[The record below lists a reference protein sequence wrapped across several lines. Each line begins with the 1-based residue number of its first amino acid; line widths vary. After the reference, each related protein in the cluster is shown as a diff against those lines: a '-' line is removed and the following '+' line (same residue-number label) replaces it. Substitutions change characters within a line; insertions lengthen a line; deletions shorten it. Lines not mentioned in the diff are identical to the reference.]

1 MPTGTP
7 LLPHPP
13 FTHLSLCPLYA
24 PLFLTRLV
32 GLVVHQVRAL
42 RVARA
47 GQGGIAEF
55 LHKACTP
62 PSDTAL
68 HNALQLL
75 LHIGTHPTTAHAGK
89 LLFKIQKKP
98 NQRNEA
104 RMSGAVRVLC

>member
-1 MPTGTP
+1 MPAGTP
-7 LLPHPP
+7 PPPHPP
-13 FTHLSLCPLYA
+13 FTHPF
-24 PLFLTRLV
+24 FLTRLV
-32 GLVVHQVRAL
+32 GRVVHQVRAL

-75 LHIGTHPTTAHAGK
+75 LHIGTQQIHRTRSKTR
-89 LLFKIQKKP
+89 I
-98 NQRNEA
+98 
-104 RMSGAVRVLC
+104 